1 MRMRYLASAAVL
13 LPVAVLAACTTSP
26 TSGRSIFTG
35 LVSEQQ
41 EAQLGS
47 SEHEKILAAYGGV
60 DDNKAMNDLVQ
71 KIANRLTPH
80 AERKNVAWN
89 FTVLNSD
96 IVNAFAVPGGY
107 IYISRGLL
115 NLAQDESQVAS
126 VLAHEMAHINARHSA
141 QQMSQSM
148 LANLGLTVL
157 GTATGSN
164 AAAQAGSVGADLFI
178 KGYSREHELE
188 SDDLSV
194 RYLAAAGYDPYA
206 ATKFL
211 AMLQNH
217 TALEARMAGQPADA
231 ELFSYFST
239 HPQTPQR
246 VARARAMADQAPKV
260 ANPITNRDGYLRAVD
275 GTVYG
280 DSADQGMIR
289 GQEFLHPV
297 LGIRFTA
304 PQGFKLMNSPQQVV
318 AENSS
323 GAAMVFD
330 VGNTTTNTNDP
341 ASYITSTWVPG
352 APLSQQERLTVNG
365 LTAAT
370 AAARLQTNKGEK
382 DVRLVAISA
391 GNGRFYRL
399 NFVAPVGQMN
409 RYASEFLK
417 ATHSFG
423 RMSDREKQLAQPNR
437 VRLIKVQAGDTVQ
450 SLAAKMAVQD
460 FAVERFCLL
469 NGITPDARLQV
480 GQTVKTVQPFLV

>member
-1 MRMRYLASAAVL
+1 MHIRSALRAALLLSVAGLAG
-13 LPVAVLAACTTSP
+13 CTTSP

-41 EAQLGS
+41 EAQLGA
-47 SEHEKILAAYGGV
+47 SEHQKILAQFGGV
-60 DDNKAMNDLVQ
+60 DDNKAMHDMVQ
-71 KIANRLTPH
+71 RIGARLTPH
-80 AERKNVAWN
+80 AERQNVAWN

-96 IVNAFAVPGGY
+96 VVNAFAVPGGY
-107 IYISRGLL
+107 IYITRGLL

-157 GTATGSN
+157 GAATGSN

-178 KGYSREHELE
+178 KGYSREHEFE

-211 AMLQNH
+211 AMLQSH
-217 TALEARMAGQPADA
+217 TELQARMAGQPANA

-246 VARARAMADQAPKV
+246 VARARTMADQAPKI
-260 ANPITNRDGYLRAVD
+260 ANPIINRDGYLRAVD

-280 DSADQGMIR
+280 DSADQGIIR

-304 PQGFKLMNSPQQVV
+304 PHGFKLVNSPQQVI
-318 AENSS
+318 AENGS

-330 VGNTTTNTNDP
+330 MGNAATNTNDP
-341 ASYITSTWVPG
+341 ASYITGTWVPG

-365 LTAAT
+365 FAAAT
-370 AAARLQTNKGEK
+370 ATARLQTNKGQK

-399 NFVAPVGQMN
+399 NFVTPVGQMD
-409 RYASEFLK
+409 RFAPDFLK
-417 ATHSFG
+417 ATHSFA
-423 RMSDREKQLAQPNR
+423 RMTDREKQLAQPNR
-437 VRLIKVQAGDTVQ
+437 VRLIKVQSGDTVQ
-450 SLAAKMAVQD
+450 SLASKMAVQD

-469 NGITPDARLQV
+469 NGISPDTRLQV
-480 GQTVKTVQPFLV
+480 GQVVKTVQPF